1 VRGSYPAERSTIA
14 SPGALAALQRRG
26 PANVSTEI
34 QDPILRV
41 GPDAE
46 TRSQCLKGHQE
57 EDRNRMRML
66 STA

>member
-1 VRGSYPAERSTIA
+1 MRGCYRAEQSTIA
-14 SPGALAALQRRG
+14 GPGALARPSAPG
-26 PANVSTEI
+26 PATVSTEI
-34 QDPILRV
+34 QGPVLRV
-41 GPDAE
+41 GPNAE